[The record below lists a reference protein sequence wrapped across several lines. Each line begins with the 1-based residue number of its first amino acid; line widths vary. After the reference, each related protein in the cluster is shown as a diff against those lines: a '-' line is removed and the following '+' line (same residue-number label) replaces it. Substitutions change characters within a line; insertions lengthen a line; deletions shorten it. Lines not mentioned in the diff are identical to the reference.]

1 MKFGITVPNNW
12 GISDAVEVLNTGPFF
27 EELGYDSLWTM
38 DHLFNIGYIGER
50 LDNQPYYHPLA
61 TLSAISTITKTIQ
74 LGTSIIVLPYHNPI
88 ELAKYAATLDHFS
101 KGRLILGLGVG
112 SMVEEFAALGI
123 PMSQRGT
130 LTNENIT
137 IMKELWANEY
147 PTFKSS
153 TWSFEN
159 VRFSPKPYLKSSIPL
174 WIGGASTGA
183 LTRVA
188 KLGTGWHPSGILP
201 EQYTSGKEQ
210 INRTLEKLDKDPSEI
225 QYSIRLDVSP
235 KNESANTR
243 HTLSLN
249 GSDPDQ
255 ITTKLME
262 YQRVGADHVVFA
274 ISSSNIT
281 EIKTIAETI
290 SNKVFPRFK

>member
-1 MKFGITVPNNW
+1 
-12 GISDAVEVLNTGPFF
+12 
-27 EELGYDSLWTM
+27 
-38 DHLFNIGYIGER
+38 
-50 LDNQPYYHPLA
+50 
-61 TLSAISTITKTIQ
+61 
-74 LGTSIIVLPYHNPI
+74 
-88 ELAKYAATLDHFS
+88 
-101 KGRLILGLGVG
+101 
-112 SMVEEFAALGI
+112 
-123 PMSQRGT
+123 
-130 LTNENIT
+130 
-137 IMKELWANEY
+137 
-147 PTFKSS
+147 
-153 TWSFEN
+153 
-159 VRFSPKPYLKSSIPL
+159 
-174 WIGGASTGA
+174 
-183 LTRVA
+183 
-188 KLGTGWHPSGILP
+188 LP